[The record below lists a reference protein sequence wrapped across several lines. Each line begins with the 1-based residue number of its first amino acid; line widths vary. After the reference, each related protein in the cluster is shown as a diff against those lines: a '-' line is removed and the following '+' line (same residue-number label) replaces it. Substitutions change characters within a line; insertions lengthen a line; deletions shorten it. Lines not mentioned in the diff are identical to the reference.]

1 MIGHSRGACDARL
14 AFALENPEF
23 VADHIQAWFLVQGP
37 FGGTGAADYVVGEG
51 PPLDSQMP
59 LRTQGCRS
67 RAGTS
72 GRLPAGP
79 GQARRASGTHQAV
92 LRGVLGTGPGGA
104 PSRDLHRQSEDV
116 LRDEPDRSLTAPTLP
131 ASDRVGPVLPR
142 PNDGL
147 VALDDQNVPGLGT
160 VLAVLDAGHRDLTV
174 PIPRGPPKPSPAES
188 VDRRDRHGG
197 RRKFFFPR

>member
-1 MIGHSRGACDARL
+1 MIGHSRGACDAL

-23 VADHIQAWFLVQGP
+23 VADHVGALFLVQGP

-59 LRTQGCRS
+59 LRLRV
-67 RAGTS
+67 AAHVL
-72 GRLPAGP
+72 GRLEVFLL
-79 GQARRASGTHQAV
+79 GQGKHGGLRALTGGHPRS
-92 LRGVLGTGPGGA
+92 LGTGPGGA

-131 ASDRVGPVLPR
+131 ASDRVVPVFVG

-160 VLAVLDAGHRDLTV
+160 VLAVLDVR
-174 PIPRGPPKPSPAES
+174 PQGPD
-188 VDRRDRHGG
+188 DR
-197 RRKFFFPR
+197 FPVARPNIACGKR